1 MSRFTLPVVSHVFLV
16 RGETVLLAR
25 RAGTGFEDGKYGPVG
40 GHLEPGETIFQA
52 AIRECE
58 EEIGVGLEADGL
70 ELLGVTHYTSDAGDG
85 LDFFF
90 RATRWAGE
98 PAPVADCDD
107 LLWCRLG
114 ELPET
119 TIPFVRRAL
128 ERHFLEGRWFDE
140 TGYAE

>member
-1 MSRFTLPVVSHVFLV
+1 MPRFTLPVVAHVFLV
-16 RGETVLLAR
+16 RGESVLLAR

-40 GHLEPGETIFQA
+40 GHLEPGEIICQA
-52 AIRECE
+52 AVRECE
-58 EEIGVGLEADGL
+58 EELGVRLEADAL
-70 ELLGVTHYTSDAGDG
+70 EMLGVTHYTSPTGDG

-98 PAPVADCDD
+98 PTPVEGCDD
-107 LLWCRLG
+107 LLWCRPD

-128 ERHFLEGRWFDE
+128 EHHLLAGRWFDE
-140 TGYAE
+140 SGYAE